1 MPQGKCVFHLQKWK
15 DSENNL
21 WLENG
26 KDEQHAR
33 CRLCKKDININGGV
47 GTNLASHARSKKH
60 IELASAQSTSVRSM
74 MPLYFS
80 LRDDKQ
86 PSSSSAAT
94 SSQSVASQSGTSQSG
109 TSRSGTSQRGVFQIR
124 ASAGGNQSESSQNA
138 MEASMMMS
146 LKVKMEFDLVLVI
159 THYFCHY

>member
-33 CRLCKKDININGGV
+33 CHLCKKDININGGV
-47 GTNLASHARSKKH
+47 GTNARSKKH

-80 LRDDKQ
+80 SRVDEQL
-86 PSSSSAAT
+86 SSSLAAM
-94 SSQSVASQSGTSQSG
+94 SSQSVAS
-109 TSRSGTSQRGVFQIR
+109 
-124 ASAGGNQSESSQNA
+124 
-138 MEASMMMS
+138 
-146 LKVKMEFDLVLVI
+146 
-159 THYFCHY
+159 

>member
-15 DSENNL
+15 NSENNL

-80 LRDDKQ
+80 SRDDEQ
-86 PSSSSAAT
+86 PSSSSAAM

-109 TSRSGTSQRGVFQIR
+109 TSQSGTSQSGTSQSGVSQIR

-146 LKVKMEFDLVLVI
+146 VK
-159 THYFCHY
+159 

>member
-33 CRLCKKDININGGV
+33 CHLCKKDININGGV

-80 LRDDKQ
+80 SRVDEQL
-86 PSSSSAAT
+86 SSSLAAM
-94 SSQSVASQSGTSQSG
+94 SSQSVAS
-109 TSRSGTSQRGVFQIR
+109 
-124 ASAGGNQSESSQNA
+124 
-138 MEASMMMS
+138 
-146 LKVKMEFDLVLVI
+146 
-159 THYFCHY
+159 